1 MCSSTKSKMG
11 VIMLLVM
18 MLIFDYDYE
27 DDNAFGDDVEADDTY
42 LY

>member
-1 MCSSTKSKMG
+1 MLL
-11 VIMLLVM
+11 IMLLVMLLLLM